1 MSFIN
6 VSNDA
11 FNELLSAVET
21 CKRWG
26 FYNLEHQYSFVEKA
40 LINWSSVNHI
50 EKSVLNVLIY
60 NIKEIY
66 NPEYCVVFEN
76 KKLIEINDTDK
87 VNQYYISKGYSVV
100 QLTIPD
106 RIEKDKMYLIS
117 KFKVK

>member
-50 EKSVLNVLIY
+50 EKNVLNSLVS
-60 NIKEIY
+60 NIKDMF
-66 NPEYCVVFEN
+66 NPNYCIVYES
-76 KKLIEINDTDK
+76 KKLIEINDKDE
-87 VNQYYISKGYSVV
+87 VNKYYKKNHYKII
-100 QLTIPD
+100 QLTLPD
-106 RIEKDKMYLIS
+106 RIEKIKLYLIS
-117 KFKVK
+117 KRN